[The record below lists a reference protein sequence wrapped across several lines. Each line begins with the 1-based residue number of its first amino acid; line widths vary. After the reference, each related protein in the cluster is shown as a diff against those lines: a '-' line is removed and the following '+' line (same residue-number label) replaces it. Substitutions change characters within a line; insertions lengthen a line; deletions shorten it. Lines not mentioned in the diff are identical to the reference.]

1 MEDLESNRSLPP
13 PATIGLWLGYG
24 ALCVGMF
31 MAILDIQVVVTSL
44 AVIEDAL
51 KIGAD
56 RMSWV
61 QTTYLI
67 AEIISIP
74 LTGLLIR
81 IFTIRWLFAGAILTF
96 TFASIGCALSFDF
109 ISLILFRVLQGFAGG
124 VLIPLVFAAI
134 FLLFGKGLKQTIAT
148 TIGGLLAVLAPTLGP
163 LTGGW
168 ITENY
173 TWHWL
178 FLINVVPGVVTFAIG
193 IFCLPQNQMRLSLF
207 KTLDWISLIFVA
219 IGLAALLVGLKEAP
233 DQGWFVPP
241 VLAYFGAFAI
251 CVYLAV
257 RRPQSAISFTLLRD
271 RNLAYGCILSFIL
284 GVGLFGSVYLLPLFL
299 AFVRGMGPLDIG
311 LVILVTGIAQ
321 LITAPIIVQI
331 DRFVDARL
339 LSAVGFFAFAVGLL
353 MSGFQTINTGY
364 DEMFWPQ
371 VVRGAFVALCILP
384 PIRFALGFIPR
395 EHIADASGL
404 FNLSRNLGGAI
415 GIALIDTIVFSRS
428 PEHADRILDLLK
440 LDPPKA
446 AALLGLT
453 MDELPDAED
462 PTGLMGI
469 MDVIQQASLTF
480 AINEAWIVMGTITAV
495 ALAVL
500 FVMGPIRVPDLGSP
514 AGVRPQKYIDRKYG

>member
-1 MEDLESNRSLPP
+1 MMEDLEANKALPP
-13 PATIGLWLGYG
+13 PATVGLWLGYG

-44 AVIEDAL
+44 SVIEDAL
-51 KIGAD
+51 RIGAD

-74 LTGLLIR
+74 LTGLLIH

-96 TFASIGCALSFDF
+96 TLASIGCAFSYDF
-109 ISLILFRVLQGFAGG
+109 ISLIFFRVLQGFAGG

-148 TIGGLLAVLAPTLGP
+148 TIGGLLAVIAPTLGP
-163 LTGGW
+163 LIGGW
-168 ITENY
+168 ITESY

-178 FLINVVPGVVTFAIG
+178 FLINVAPGIVTLVIG

-207 KTLDWISLIFVA
+207 KTLDWFSLIYVA

-233 DQGWFVPP
+233 DQGWLAPP
-241 VLAYFGAFAI
+241 VLAYFVTFAI
-251 CVYLAV
+251 CIFLAV
-257 RRPQSAISFTLLRD
+257 RRPQSAISFSLLRD

-299 AFVRGMGPLDIG
+299 AFVRGMGPLAIG
-311 LVILVTGIAQ
+311 LVILVTGISQ
-321 LITAPIIVQI
+321 LVTAPFVVQI

-339 LSAVGFFAFAVGLL
+339 LSAIGFFAFAVGLL
-353 MSGFQTINTGY
+353 MSGFQTIATGY

-371 VVRGAFVALCILP
+371 VIRGAFVALCILP

-395 EHIADASGL
+395 QHIADASGL

-440 LDPPKA
+440 SDPAKA
-446 AALLGLT
+446 AGVLGLT
-453 MDELPDAED
+453 TDELPDSQD
-462 PTGLMGI
+462 PTGLLSI
-469 MDVIQQASLTF
+469 MDVVEQASITF
-480 AINEAWIVMGTITAV
+480 AINEAWIVMSAITAV
-495 ALAVL
+495 ALVVL
-500 FVMGPIRVPDLGSP
+500 LVMGPIRVPDLRP
-514 AGVRPQKYIDRKYG
+514 ASEARP

>member
-1 MEDLESNRSLPP
+1 MEDLEANKTQPP
-13 PATIGLWLGYG
+13 PATAWLWLGYG

-96 TFASIGCALSFDF
+96 TLASIGCAFSYDF
-109 ISLILFRVLQGFAGG
+109 LSLILFRVLQGFAGG

-168 ITENY
+168 ITESY

-178 FLINVVPGVVTFAIG
+178 FLINVAPGIVTLVIG
-193 IFCLPQNQMRLSLF
+193 LLCLPRNDTRLSLF
-207 KTLDWISLIFVA
+207 KTLDWISLIYVA
-219 IGLAALLVGLKEAP
+219 VGLAALLIGLKEAP
-233 DQGWFVPP
+233 DQGWLAPRVSGCFVIFL
-241 VLAYFGAFAI
+241 VFLFLAI
-251 CVYLAV
+251 
-257 RRPQSAISFTLLRD
+257 RRPTSAISFPLLLD
-271 RNLAYGCILSFIL
+271 RNLAFGCTLSFIL
-284 GVGLFGSVYLLPLFL
+284 GIGLFGSVYLLPLFL
-299 AFVRGMGPLDIG
+299 AFVHGMGPLQIG

-321 LITAPIIVQI
+321 LVTAPIIVQI
-331 DRFVDARL
+331 DRYVDARL
-339 LSAVGFFAFAVGLL
+339 LSAIGFGAFAIGLL
-353 MSGFQTINTGY
+353 MSGFQTIATGY

-415 GIALIDTIVFSRS
+415 GIALIDTIVFSRG
-428 PEHADRILDLLK
+428 PEHADRIMELIK
-440 LDPPKA
+440 ADPVKA
-446 AALLGLT
+446 ASVLGLT
-453 MDELPDAED
+453 VDELPDSQD
-462 PTGLMGI
+462 PMGVMGI
-469 MDVIQQASLTF
+469 MDVIEQASITL
-480 AINEAWIVMGTITAV
+480 AINEAWLVMGLITAMGLV
-495 ALAVL
+495 VLLA
-500 FVMGPIRVPDLGSP
+500 MGPIRVPAPQVS
-514 AGVRPQKYIDRKYG
+514 AEVRP

>member
-1 MEDLESNRSLPP
+1 MEDLEANKTQPP
-13 PATIGLWLGYG
+13 PATVWLWLGYG

-96 TFASIGCALSFDF
+96 TLASIGCAFSYDF
-109 ISLILFRVLQGFAGG
+109 TSLIVFRVLQGFAGG

-168 ITENY
+168 LTENY

-178 FLINVVPGVVTFAIG
+178 FLINVVPGIVTLVIG
-193 IFCLPQNQMRLSLF
+193 ILCLPRNETRLLLF
-207 KTLDWISLIFVA
+207 KTLDWISLVYVA
-219 IGLAALLVGLKEAP
+219 VGLAALLIGLKEAP
-233 DQGWFVPP
+233 DQGW
-241 VLAYFGAFAI
+241 LAPRVSGCFTIFAVFI
-251 CVYLAV
+251 FLAI
-257 RRPQSAISFTLLRD
+257 RRPTSAISFSLLRD
-271 RNLAYGCILSFIL
+271 RNLAFGCILSFIL
-284 GVGLFGSVYLLPLFL
+284 GIGLFGSVYLLPLFL
-299 AFVRGMGPLDIG
+299 AFVHGMGPLQIG

-321 LITAPIIVQI
+321 LVTAPIIVQI
-331 DRFVDARL
+331 DRYVDARL
-339 LSAVGFFAFAVGLL
+339 LSAIGFAAFAIGLL
-353 MSGFQTINTGY
+353 MSSFQTIATGY

-415 GIALIDTIVFSRS
+415 GIALIDTIVFSRG
-428 PEHADRILDLLK
+428 PEHADRIMELLK
-440 LDPPKA
+440 LDPAKA
-446 AALLGLT
+446 ASVLGLT
-453 MDELPDAED
+453 VDALPDPQD
-462 PTGLMGI
+462 PLGLMGI
-469 MDVIQQASLTF
+469 MDVIEQASITS
-480 AINEAWIVMGTITAV
+480 AINEAWLIMGLITAS
-495 ALAVL
+495 ALVVL
-500 FVMGPIRVPDLGSP
+500 LAMGPIRVPAPQVP
-514 AGVRPQKYIDRKYG
+514 ARVRP

>member
-1 MEDLESNRSLPP
+1 MEDLESNRALPP

-44 AVIEDAL
+44 TVIEEAL

-81 IFTIRWLFAGAILTF
+81 MFTIRWLFAGAILTF
-96 TFASIGCALSFDF
+96 TLASIGCALSFDF
-109 ISLILFRVLQGFAGG
+109 VSLILFRILQGFAGG

-168 ITENY
+168 ITESY

-178 FLINVVPGVVTFAIG
+178 FLINVVPGVVTFGAG
-193 IFCLPQNQMRLSLF
+193 ILCLPENRTRLALF
-207 KTLDWISLIFVA
+207 KTLDWISLVYVA
-219 IGLAALLVGLKEAP
+219 TGLAALLVGLKKAP
-233 DQGWFVPP
+233 DEGWFAVP
-241 VLAYFGAFAI
+241 VLSCFVIFVISG
-251 CVYLAV
+251 YLAV
-257 RRPQSAISFTLLRD
+257 LRPQSAISFKLLRD
-271 RNLAYGCILSFIL
+271 RNLAYGCMLSFIL
-284 GVGLFGSVYLLPLFL
+284 GIGLFGSVYLMPLFL
-299 AFVRGMGPLDIG
+299 AFVRGMGPLNIG

-321 LITAPIIVQI
+321 LITAPIIVQV

-339 LSAVGFFAFAVGLL
+339 LSSIGFFAFAAGLF
-353 MSGFQTINTGY
+353 MSGFQTLNTGY

-415 GIALIDTIVFSRS
+415 GIALIDTIVFSRG
-428 PEHADRILDLLK
+428 PEHADRIVELLK
-440 LDPPKA
+440 QDPAKA
-446 AALLGLT
+446 AGLLGLT
-453 MDELPDAED
+453 LDELPDTED

-469 MDVIQQASLTF
+469 MDVIEQASITS
-480 AINEAWIVMGTITAV
+480 AINEAWLVMGAITAV

-500 FVMGPIRVPDLGSP
+500 LVMGPIRVPDPGP
-514 AGVRPQKYIDRKYG
+514 TAETR

>member
-1 MEDLESNRSLPP
+1 MEDLEANKTQPS
-13 PATIGLWLGYG
+13 PATVWLWLGYG

-81 IFTIRWLFAGAILTF
+81 IFTIRWLFAGAIFMF
-96 TFASIGCALSFDF
+96 TLASIGCAFSYDF
-109 ISLILFRVLQGFAGG
+109 LSLIAFRILQGFAGG

-134 FLLFGKGLKQTIAT
+134 FLLFGRGLKQTIAT

-168 ITENY
+168 ITESY

-178 FLINVVPGVVTFAIG
+178 FLINVVPGIVTLVIG
-193 IFCLPQNQMRLSLF
+193 VLCLPQNDTRLSLF
-207 KTLDWISLIFVA
+207 KTLDWISLVYVA
-219 IGLAALLVGLKEAP
+219 VGLAALLIGLKEAP
-233 DQGWFVPP
+233 DRGWLAPQVSGCFTIFAVFVF
-241 VLAYFGAFAI
+241 LAI
-251 CVYLAV
+251 
-257 RRPQSAISFTLLRD
+257 RRPTSAISFSLLRD
-271 RNLAYGCILSFIL
+271 RNLAFGCMLSFIL
-284 GVGLFGSVYLLPLFL
+284 GIGLFGSVYLLPLFL
-299 AFVRGMGPLDIG
+299 AFVHGMGPLQIG

-321 LITAPIIVQI
+321 LVTAPIIVQI
-331 DRFVDARL
+331 DRYVDARL
-339 LSAVGFFAFAVGLL
+339 LSAIGFAAFAIGLL
-353 MSGFQTINTGY
+353 MSASQTIATGY

-415 GIALIDTIVFSRS
+415 GIALIDTIVFSRG
-428 PEHADRILDLLK
+428 PEYADRIMDLIK
-440 LDPPKA
+440 LDPAKA
-446 AALLGLT
+446 AATLGLT
-453 MDELPDAED
+453 VDALPDPQD
-462 PTGLMGI
+462 PLGLLGI
-469 MDVIQQASLTF
+469 MDVIEQASITS
-480 AINEAWIVMGTITAV
+480 AINEAWLVMGVITAM
-495 ALAVL
+495 AVVVL
-500 FVMGPIRVPDLGSP
+500 QAMGPIRVPAPQVP
-514 AGVRPQKYIDRKYG
+514 AGARP

>member
-1 MEDLESNRSLPP
+1 MEELDANRAQP
-13 PATIGLWLGYG
+13 PAATVGLWLGYG

-44 AVIEDAL
+44 SVIEDAL

-81 IFTIRWLFAGAILTF
+81 IFSIRWLFTGAILTF
-96 TFASIGCALSFDF
+96 TLASIGCAFSFDF
-109 ISLILFRVLQGFAGG
+109 VSLILFRVLQGFAGG

-163 LTGGW
+163 ITGGW

-173 TWHWL
+173 SWHWL
-178 FLINVVPGVVTFAIG
+178 FLINVAPGIITLLIG
-193 IFCLPQNQMRLSLF
+193 VACLPRNKTRLHLF
-207 KTLDWISLIFVA
+207 ETLDWVSLVFVA
-219 IGLAALLVGLKEAP
+219 VGLAALLIGLKNAP
-233 DQGWFVPP
+233 DQGWLVPQ
-241 VLAYFGAFAI
+241 VFAYFLLFAI
-251 CVYLAV
+251 CMYLAI
-257 RRPQSAISFTLLRD
+257 RRPAPAISFSLLRD

-284 GVGLFGSVYLLPLFL
+284 GAGLFGSVYLLPLFL
-299 AFVRGMGPLDIG
+299 AFVRGLGPLDIG

-321 LITAPIIVQI
+321 LVTAPVVVQI
-331 DRFVDARL
+331 DRYVDARL
-339 LSAVGFFAFAVGLL
+339 LSAIGFAAFAMGLL
-353 MSGFQTINTGY
+353 MSGFQTIATGY

-415 GIALIDTIVFSRS
+415 GIALIDTIVFSRG
-428 PEHADRILDLLK
+428 PEHADRLLDLIK
-440 LDPPKA
+440 ADPAKA
-446 AALLGLT
+446 ATALGLT
-453 MDELPDAED
+453 LDEMPDPQD

-469 MDVIQQASLTF
+469 MDVIQQASLTS
-480 AINEAWIVMGTITAV
+480 AINEAWLVMGGITAV
-495 ALAVL
+495 ALIVL
-500 FVMGPIRVPDLGSP
+500 FVMGPIRVPASSSP
-514 AGVRPQKYIDRKYG
+514 DRTPP

>member
-1 MEDLESNRSLPP
+1 MEDLEANKTQPP
-13 PATIGLWLGYG
+13 PATIWLWLGYG

-96 TFASIGCALSFDF
+96 TLASIGCAFSYDF
-109 ISLILFRVLQGFAGG
+109 LSLIVFRVLQGFAGG

-148 TIGGLLAVLAPTLGP
+148 TVGGLLAVLAPTLGP

-168 ITENY
+168 ITESY

-178 FLINVVPGVVTFAIG
+178 FLINVVPGIVTLVIG
-193 IFCLPQNQMRLSLF
+193 VFCLPRDDTRLSLF
-207 KTLDWISLIFVA
+207 KTLDWISLVYVA
-219 IGLAALLVGLKEAP
+219 VGLAALLIGLKEAP
-233 DQGWFVPP
+233 NQGWLAPQVSGCFTIFAVFVF
-241 VLAYFGAFAI
+241 LAM
-251 CVYLAV
+251 
-257 RRPQSAISFTLLRD
+257 RRPTSAISFSLLRD
-271 RNLAYGCILSFIL
+271 RNLAFGCILSFIL
-284 GVGLFGSVYLLPLFL
+284 GIGLFGSVYLLPLFL
-299 AFVRGMGPLDIG
+299 AFVHGMGPLQIG

-321 LITAPIIVQI
+321 LVTAPIIVQI
-331 DRFVDARL
+331 DRYVDARL
-339 LSAVGFFAFAVGLL
+339 LSAVGFAAFAIGLL
-353 MSGFQTINTGY
+353 MSGFQTIATGY

-395 EHIADASGL
+395 ENIADASGL

-415 GIALIDTIVFSRS
+415 GIALIDTIVFSRG
-428 PEHADRILDLLK
+428 PEHADRIVELIK
-440 LDPPKA
+440 LDPAKA
-446 AALLGLT
+446 AIALGLT
-453 MDELPDAED
+453 VDELPDSQD
-462 PTGLMGI
+462 PMGLMGI
-469 MDVIQQASLTF
+469 MDIVQQASITS
-480 AINEAWIVMGTITAV
+480 AINEAWLIMSVITAM
-495 ALAVL
+495 ALVVL
-500 FVMGPIRVPDLGSP
+500 LAMGPIRVPVTQSNG
-514 AGVRPQKYIDRKYG
+514 RPKTA